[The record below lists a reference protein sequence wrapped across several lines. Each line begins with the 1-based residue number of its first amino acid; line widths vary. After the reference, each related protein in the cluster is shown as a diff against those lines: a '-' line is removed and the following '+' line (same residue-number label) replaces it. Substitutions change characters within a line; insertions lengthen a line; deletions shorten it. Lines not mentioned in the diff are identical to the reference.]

1 MYLFAMPGDDSGVRC
16 RMNQRTSGFAIT
28 SLVLGILGVLCL
40 PVFGVLG
47 LIFGI
52 LGLRE
57 IARAEPGM
65 GGKGLAI
72 SGIML
77 SSIGTLLTIL
87 LAVGVLMAAI
97 EGAGQQAAQLTPRDA
112 NVPAPQ
118 YPDIIGGGFS
128 GSGFHFRWED
138 RQFFCASLHQFDDA
152 VPGEMIVFLAD
163 TEADLFEVTI
173 YDRVHQLE
181 DIQIMT
187 FDEEAMRGIDPLIYD
202 GEADIRH
209 GELVYIMTR
218 DGPLAAHVIDAGT
231 DEPHMR
237 YARLS
242 EEFSLAGTSGSA
254 VVSGVT
260 GHVVG
265 VMLVSATTHDNEP
278 LAGFELLE
286 LPRSVLSAP

>member
-1 MYLFAMPGDDSGVRC
+1 
-16 RMNQRTSGFAIT
+16 MNQRTSGFAIT

-57 IARAEPGM
+57 ISRAEQGM
-65 GGKGLAI
+65 GGRGMAI
-72 SGIML
+72 SGIVL
-77 SSIGTLLTIL
+77 GSIGTLLTAL
-87 LAVGVLMAAI
+87 LAVGVIMAAI
-97 EGAGQQAAQLTPRDA
+97 EGAAQQATQLTPRDA
-112 NVPAPQ
+112 NLPAPQ
-118 YPDIIGGGFS
+118 YADVIGGGFS

-152 VPGEMIVFLAD
+152 VPSEMIVFPAD
-163 TEADLFEVTI
+163 TDADIFEVTI
-173 YDRVHQLE
+173 YDRVHRLE
-181 DIQIMT
+181 DVQIMT
-187 FDEEAMRGIDPLIYD
+187 FDEQAMQGIDPLIYD
-202 GEADIRH
+202 GEADIRY

-218 DGPLAAHVIDAGT
+218 DGPLAAHVIDAGM

-265 VMLVSATTHDNEP
+265 VMLVSATTHDDET

-286 LPRSVLSAP
+286 LPRSVLSKP

>member
-1 MYLFAMPGDDSGVRC
+1 MYMFAMPGDDSGVRC

-28 SLVLGILGVLCL
+28 SLVLGILGILCL
-40 PVFGVLG
+40 PILGVLG

-65 GGKGLAI
+65 GGRGLAI
-72 SGIML
+72 SGIVL
-77 SSIGTLLTIL
+77 GSIGTLLTIL
-87 LAVGVLMAAI
+87 LAVGVFMAAI
-97 EGAGQQAAQLTPRDA
+97 EGATQQATQRAARDA
-112 NVPAPQ
+112 TAPVPQ
-118 YPDIIGGGFS
+118 YADVIGGGFS

-152 VPGEMIVFLAD
+152 VPSEMIVFPAD
-163 TEADLFEVTI
+163 TEADIFEVTI

-181 DIQIMT
+181 DVQIMT
-187 FDEEAMRGIDPLIYD
+187 FDEQAMEGIDPLVYD
-202 GEADIRH
+202 GEADIRY

-242 EEFSLAGTSGSA
+242 EDFSLAGTSGSA

-265 VMLVSATTHDNEP
+265 VMLVSAETYDNET

-286 LPRSVLSAP
+286 LPRSILSAP